1 MINEMLVNPD
11 PFARSFT
18 LEISCDQNLHA
29 IVRLINSEDRIIKL
43 FSWYLLKGANIT
55 NIDDILFTS
64 SGKCRLDVIN
74 QHGELLHSI
83 DVTQSDQ
90 DSSNTL

>member
-1 MINEMLVNPD
+1 MIKH
-11 PFARSFT
+11 
-18 LEISCDQNLHA
+18 LHA

-55 NIDDILFTS
+55 NIDDIVVTS

-83 DVTQSDQ
+83 DVTQS
-90 DSSNTL
+90 

>member
-1 MINEMLVNPD
+1 MIKEILVNPD
-11 PFARSFT
+11 PFTSSFT
-18 LEISCDQNLHA
+18 LEISSDQHLHA

-90 DSSNTL
+90 V

>member
-1 MINEMLVNPD
+1 MITEILVTPD
-11 PFARSFT
+11 PFTSSFT

-55 NIDDILFTS
+55 NIDDILCNNG
-64 SGKCRLDVIN
+64 GKCRLDVIDK
-74 QHGELLHSI
+74 HGELLHSI
-83 DVTQSDQ
+83 DVTQS
-90 DSSNTL
+90 N